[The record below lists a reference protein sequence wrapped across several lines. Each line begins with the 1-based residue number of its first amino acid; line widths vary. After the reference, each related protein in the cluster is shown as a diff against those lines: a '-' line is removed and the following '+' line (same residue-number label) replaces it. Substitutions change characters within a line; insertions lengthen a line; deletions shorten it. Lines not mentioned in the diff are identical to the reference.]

1 MTQIDTIAA
10 HRDALVD
17 QERLLS
23 PSFRDAPIGTDDAMP
38 WQVDVDGRQNM
49 ADEARRAGVDVAVGA
64 DKPGGDCAHPSDNAR
79 DASLGVRRQWSPGHR
94 FNR

>member
-10 HRDALVD
+10 HRDALVE
-17 QERLLS
+17 QERPLS
-23 PSFRDAPIGTDDAMP
+23 PSLRDAPIGTDDAMP

-49 ADEARRAGVDVAVGA
+49 ANEARRAGVDVAICA
-64 DKPGGDCAHPSDNAR
+64 DKPGGDPANPADNAR

-94 FNR
+94 LNR